1 MLPLGQ
7 LVKDPQEV
15 DAAEAVSPAEGRGVA
30 DLQGLSGQLRLLS
43 DHAGGEVKESNAIN
57 KI

>member
-30 DLQGLSGQLRLLS
+30 DLQGLSGQLWLFS
-43 DHAGGEVKESNAIN
+43 DHAGGEVKESNTKN